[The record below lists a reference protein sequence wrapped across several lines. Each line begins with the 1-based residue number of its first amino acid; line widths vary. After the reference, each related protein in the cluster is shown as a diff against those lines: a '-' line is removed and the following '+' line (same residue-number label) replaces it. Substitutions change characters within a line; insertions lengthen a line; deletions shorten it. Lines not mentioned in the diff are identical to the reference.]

1 MESRQRWIFL
11 GVISL
16 GLFMIGADNSILY
29 TALPV
34 LRSELHTTEL
44 EGLWIINA
52 YSLVLAGLLLGT
64 GTLGDKIG
72 HRRMFEIGITIF
84 GLASLAASFAHN
96 PLALIAARAALGVG
110 AATMMPAT
118 LALLRITFP
127 NVRERNIAI
136 GIWGSVATLG
146 AALGPVIGGF
156 LIEHYYWGS
165 VFLINIPV
173 TLIAF
178 AGTLLIAPP
187 NKSNPSRHWD
197 FLSSFWAMVTMVGLV
212 LVIKELT
219 HAHIEVAV
227 LIGALAAIAIGSLFF
242 SQRQNKL
249 SELLLTFDVFK
260 NRVFTAGT
268 LAAALAMFILSGAE
282 LMTTQRFQ
290 LAEGFT
296 PLQAG
301 LLTGAVALAAFPS
314 SILGGAL
321 LHRIGFL
328 PLISGGFLSMAIGT
342 AIAIGATRADTF
354 PLFVVGLL
362 LVGFGAGLTMSVSS
376 TAIIGS
382 APARRSGMASAMEEV
397 SYEFGTL
404 LSVAMV
410 GSLFSFFYARSA
422 PEVIAQ
428 NFEQGLSHPTLADA
442 ARAAIDTSYISV
454 LVIIA
459 ITACIACAITAYLLW
474 NNPKE
479 TQFAHE

>member
-1 MESRQRWIFL
+1 MKSQQRWPFL

-34 LRSELHTTEL
+34 LRSQLHTTEV
-44 EGLWIINA
+44 EGLWIINS

-72 HRRMFEIGITIF
+72 HRRMFEIGISIF
-84 GLASLAASFAHN
+84 GLASLACSFAHT

-127 NVRERNIAI
+127 SVRERNIAI

-156 LIEHYYWGS
+156 LIQHYYWGS

-173 TLIAF
+173 TIIAF
-178 AGTLLIAPP
+178 IGTLFIAPP
-187 NKSNPSRHWD
+187 NAADPSRHWD
-197 FLSSFWAMVTMVGLV
+197 FISSFWAMVSMMGLV
-212 LVIKELT
+212 LAIKEV
-219 HAHIEVAV
+219 AHRDLPV
-227 LIGALAAIAIGSLFF
+227 LIGALAAIALGALLFN
-242 SQRQNKL
+242 QRQRTL
-249 SELLLTFDVFK
+249 ADPLLTFDVFR
-260 NRVFTAGT
+260 NRVFTAGV
-268 LAAALAMFILSGAE
+268 LAAVLAMFILAGTE

-296 PLQAG
+296 PFQAG

-314 SILGGAL
+314 SILGGAF
-321 LHRIGFL
+321 LHAIGFL
-328 PLISGGFLSMAIGT
+328 PLISGGFLLMTLGT
-342 AIAIGATRADTF
+342 SIAVGSARADTF
-354 PLFVVGLL
+354 PLFIIGLL
-362 LVGFGAGLTMSVSS
+362 LIGFGAGLTMSVSS

-382 APARRSGMASAMEEV
+382 APTRRSGMASAMEEV
-397 SYEFGTL
+397 SYEVGTL
-404 LSVAMV
+404 LSVAIV
-410 GSLFSFFYARSA
+410 GSLFSFFYTRSA
-422 PEVIAQ
+422 PKAIGQ

-442 ARAAIDTSYISV
+442 ARNAIDTSYLSSLI
-454 LVIIA
+454 IIA
-459 ITACIACAITAYLLW
+459 VIAGAACATTAYLLRD
-474 NNPKE
+474 NPKE